1 MAEAPKGK
9 APPIAT
15 GKPKGERTANP
26 MLAVIGL
33 ALLLGGAAWMAY
45 SIATTKPVVK
55 KKGGGH

>member
-9 APPIAT
+9 GPPMHTA
-15 GKPKGERTANP
+15 KPKGEKGANP

-33 ALLLGGAAWMAY
+33 ALLLGGAGWMAY